1 MPLKPRAAKVEPAD
15 VAPESLVVAAAA
27 AATPDL
33 SREIEQAIGR
43 RPRDRVRCARV
54 FEDYY
59 RCNWWA
65 PTAGADAAPQPEWV
79 WTALH
84 RVRMSR
90 FLRARITP
98 DGLNIQEVAGD
109 HPDVNR

>member
-1 MPLKPRAAKVEPAD
+1 MPLKPRVAKVEPAD
-15 VAPESLVVAAAA
+15 VAPQPQQPAAAPN
-27 AATPDL
+27 PDL
-33 SREIEQAIGR
+33 SREVEQAVAR
-43 RPRDRVRCARV
+43 LPRDRVRCVRV

-65 PTAGADAAPQPEWV
+65 PARDGAAGPQPEWV

-84 RVRMSR
+84 RVRKSR

-98 DGLNIQEVAGD
+98 AGLTIQDVAGD
-109 HPDVNR
+109 LPEIGD